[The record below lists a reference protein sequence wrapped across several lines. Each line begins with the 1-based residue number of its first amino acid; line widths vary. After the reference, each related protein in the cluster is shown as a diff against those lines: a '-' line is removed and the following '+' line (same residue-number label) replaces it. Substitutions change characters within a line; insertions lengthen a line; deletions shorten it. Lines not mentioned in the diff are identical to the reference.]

1 MTIEQSKPAH
11 RTRPSL
17 TGRLSMGH
25 VIMVT
30 AGLLA
35 VLANFALLR
44 ARDETSLVAVAVTD
58 LTRGTKVS
66 ADAFRMAEVLVDPDV
81 LSTLVPAEYLLNL
94 EDRIVARAVSQG
106 ELVSVSDFV
115 EAAAP
120 SEQRAMSIPVDRV
133 HAAGGMIGDYDVVD
147 VIGVAD
153 GVAEYIV
160 LAAPVLDVAPSSG
173 TGLGSSGQYYVTIA
187 VDSLTALRI
196 ASALDGGSIEII
208 RSTGAGEPTQ
218 MVFPQP
224 GVSESASSGEP
235 DAGS

>member
-1 MTIEQSKPAH
+1 MTVGQSKPAH
-11 RTRPSL
+11 RIRPLL

-35 VLANFALLR
+35 VLVNFALLR
-44 ARDETSLVAVAVTD
+44 ARDETSLVAVAATD
-58 LTRGTKVS
+58 LVRGTKVS
-66 ADAFRMAEVLVDPDV
+66 ADAFRMAEVQVDPDV
-81 LSTLVPAEYLLNL
+81 LSTLVPAEYLLDL
-94 EDRIVARAVSQG
+94 EDRIVARAVAEG

-115 EAAAP
+115 EPAAP

-133 HAAGGMIGDYDVVD
+133 HATGGMINDKDVVD
-147 VIGVAD
+147 VIGVAE

-160 LAAPVLDVAPSSG
+160 LGAPVLDVAPSSG
-173 TGLGSSGQYYVTIA
+173 AGLGSSGQYYVTIA

-224 GVSESASSGEP
+224 ATPESALSGEP